1 MRTIFFLI
9 VIVIFSTSQI
19 FSQLPDKVLKK
30 MVVEHNIKSLTQF
43 NHKYSDGKPEE
54 EGYKNFYKEFD
65 KHGNLVK
72 ELHYRDGE
80 VSQRMTYKY
89 NEDQNKT
96 EFENYNVRQDKL
108 AYRQSVEYDENGNK
122 ITEKRFNG
130 SENLRLSYKYNKKG
144 KIDRILK
151 EKLRGQNNYELLGK
165 REFHHN
171 GNMTKIKVLDPKNNL
186 IKTIEN
192 VYDNNGHLT
201 KEAEYNSNGEQVKKI
216 ITKYNKDGQ
225 KYLEEKYQK
234 GNFIY
239 KKEYHYDKN
248 DNLVEVQKEQ
258 PEEEFVISKVYEYSK
273 ENLSKEMWLEDM
285 ADKYS
290 HKKFIFDDEGILEK
304 VEVYYAIYQYR
315 ILYSFDYEFFED
327 K

>member
-1 MRTIFFLI
+1 MRTIFF
-9 VIVIFSTSQI
+9 VIVLVFCSTLQI
-19 FSQLPDKVLKK
+19 FSQLPDEPLRK

-43 NHKYSDGKPEE
+43 NHKYSNGKPEE

-72 ELHYRDGE
+72 ELHYRNGE

-89 NEDQNKT
+89 NENQKKT
-96 EFENYNVRQDKL
+96 EYKNYNVRNDKL
-108 AYRQSVEYDENGNK
+108 AYRQNIEYDENGNK
-122 ITEKRFNG
+122 ITEQRFNG
-130 SENLRLSYKYNKKG
+130 TEHLKLKYNYNENG
-144 KIDRILK
+144 QVEQILK
-151 EKLRGQNNYELLGK
+151 KKLRGQNNSELLEK
-165 REFHHN
+165 RKFQHS
-171 GNMTKIKVLDPKNNL
+171 GNITRIKVLDQKNNL
-186 IKTIEN
+186 LKIIETE
-192 VYDNNGHLT
+192 YDDKGHLIR
-201 KEAEYNSNGEQVKKI
+201 ESEYKPDGEQIKKI
-216 ITKYNKDGQ
+216 ITEYNKNGQ

-239 KKEYHYDKN
+239 KKQYNYDKN
-248 DNLVEVQKEQ
+248 GNLVEVQKEQ

-304 VEVYYAIYQYR
+304 VEVFYAIYQYR
-315 ILYSFDYEFFED
+315 ILYTFDYEYFESD
-327 K
+327 